1 MPDPANQIFAISS
14 GVDRFSIEMSV
25 ANLMSCHRINSAYL
39 CKRHGV
45 MRRKLNSN
53 CLGSLYMQDFVGA
66 TNIC

>member
-25 ANLMSCHRINSAYL
+25 ANLMSCHCINSAYL